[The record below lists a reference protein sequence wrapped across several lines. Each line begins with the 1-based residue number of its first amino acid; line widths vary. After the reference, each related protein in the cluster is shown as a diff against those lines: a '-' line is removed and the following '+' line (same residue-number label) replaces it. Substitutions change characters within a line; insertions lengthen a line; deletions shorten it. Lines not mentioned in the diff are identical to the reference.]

1 MRQCALTGIAALVA
15 LVGLAGPALAQT
27 ETLPF
32 DHVHLTVPD
41 PPQAAEW
48 YRKNIGGEP
57 VDKMNDRLRFGPT
70 WVIFT
75 KGDNATSSAG
85 SVIDHLS
92 FSFADLDAKVREL
105 ETAGAKVVTPVR
117 DVTGLFK
124 LGFVEDPWG
133 VRLELV
139 QDAELLGFHH
149 IHLRGPDP
157 EAMLTWYAEKLGG
170 ERAKLKGRLDALK
183 YGTVWVL
190 VQRGDATPSPGHAID
205 HVSWLAPALDAKVAE
220 LKGKGVTVTTEPR
233 VVTLATG
240 VVHVAFIEGPLG
252 AKIELVQR

>member
-1 MRQCALTGIAALVA
+1 MRQCALVGVAALVA
-15 LVGLAGPALAQT
+15 LVGLVGPARAQT

-41 PPQAAEW
+41 PAQAAEW

-57 VDKMNDRLRFGPT
+57 VEKMSDRLRFGPT
-70 WVIFT
+70 AIIFS
-75 KGDNATSSAG
+75 KGDKATPSVG
-85 SVIDHLS
+85 SVVDHIS
-92 FSFADLDAKVREL
+92 FSFADLDAKVKDL
-105 ETAGAKVVTPVR
+105 EAAGAKIITPVR
-117 DVTGLFK
+117 DMAGLFK

-139 QDAELLGFHH
+139 QDAEQLGFHH

-157 EAMLTWYAEKLGG
+157 EVMLTWYAEKFGG

-183 YGTVWVL
+183 YGPVWVL
-190 VQRGDATPSPGHAID
+190 VQRGEATPSAGHAID
-205 HVSWLAPALDAKVAE
+205 HTSWLVASLDAKIAE
-220 LKGKGVTVTTEPR
+220 LKGKGVTVTAEPR
-233 VVTLATG
+233 QLTLATG
-240 VVHVAFIEGPLG
+240 VVHVAFIEGPVG

>member
-1 MRQCALTGIAALVA
+1 MRQCALAGIAALVA
-15 LVGLAGPALAQT
+15 LIGPAGTALAQT
-27 ETLPF
+27 ETLKF

-57 VDKMNDRLRFGPT
+57 VEKMSDRLRFGPT
-70 WVIFT
+70 AIIFS
-75 KGDNATSSAG
+75 KGDKATPSVG
-85 SVIDHLS
+85 SVVDHIS
-92 FSFADLDAKVREL
+92 FSFADLDAKVKEL
-105 ETAGAKVVTPVR
+105 EAVGAKVITPVR
-117 DVTGLFK
+117 DVAGLFK

-157 EAMLTWYAEKLGG
+157 EAMLTWYAEKFGG
-170 ERAKLKGRLDALK
+170 ERTTLKGRLDAVK
-183 YGTVWVL
+183 YGPVWVL
-190 VQRGDATPSPGHAID
+190 VQRGDATPSAGHAID
-205 HVSWLAPALDAKVAE
+205 HISWLVPALDAKIAE
-220 LKGKGVTVTTEPR
+220 LKSKGVMVTAEPR
-233 VVTLATG
+233 QLTLASG
-240 VVHVAFIEGPLG
+240 VVHVAFVEGPVG